1 MFHDYSDIKDM
12 SRPYYDDLPPMSQHD
27 RAAQFASF
35 AALTGYDDAV
45 GETVRFTDC
54 KHELDEDGINR
65 LNSQLCRLMEN
76 ISERPEIMAV
86 YFLPDEKKSG
96 GSYNVKRGAV
106 RIIDTYENS
115 LVFADGMRI
124 PIVDLY
130 SLEFR
135 ETENG
140 ALV

>member
-12 SRPYYDDLPPMSQHD
+12 SRPYYDDFPLMSRHD
-27 RAAQFASF
+27 RAAQFAPF

-45 GETVRFTDC
+45 CETVRYTDC